1 MPFRRTQQTTHPKTS
16 KAISSMALHEGFWQ
30 MVSDDVFRGH
40 DITELVLNGTK
51 IAGQK
56 THDFFGDGSLTLI
69 DMPGVSGL
77 RILALCRL
85 I

>member
-1 MPFRRTQQTTHPKTS
+1 
-16 KAISSMALHEGFWQ
+16 MALHEGFWQ
-30 MVSDDVFRGH
+30 LVSDDVFRGH

-69 DMPGVSGL
+69 DMPGVGDL
-77 RILALCRL
+77 RLLALRRW